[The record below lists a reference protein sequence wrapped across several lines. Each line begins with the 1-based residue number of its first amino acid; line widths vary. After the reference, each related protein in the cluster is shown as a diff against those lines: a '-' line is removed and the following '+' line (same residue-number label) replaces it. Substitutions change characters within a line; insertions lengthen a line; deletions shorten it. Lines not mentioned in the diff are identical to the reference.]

1 MGWFCYLVCFSC
13 LFWGCVG
20 VVGGVGGFVFLGG
33 CGGFSPHWFVGGVY
47 AWGFISFW
55 VWVGW
60 NCERVVTENL
70 YIFVFC
76 IH

>member
-13 LFWGCVG
+13 LFGCGFG
-20 VVGGVGGFVFLGG
+20 VVGGVGGFVFWGV
-33 CGGFSPHWFVGGVY
+33 VGGVY

-55 VWVGW
+55 VWGYS
-60 NCERVVTENL
+60 NCVRVVTENL

-76 IH
+76 IQ